1 MPAGFVTVP
10 VLGADGTTQ
19 FNFQKWSLDGT
30 LTGLLVDVFVDPE
43 TGLPID
49 PTSTVVVK
57 GADAHDAVPAND
69 PFGIAAIAGNALP
82 TAVAS
87 GDLTRILGDIYGRVI
102 AMPALREQIGVQ
114 FTSISSTSETTIIT
128 AASGIKNDLVALVL
142 SNTHASNDANVTIR
156 DGTAGTTVALIP
168 VLRGAPPA
176 GFTVGFP
183 IPAAA
188 ANANWT
194 AQCSASGTVNITAL
208 YIKNK

>member
-30 LTGLLVDVFVDPE
+30 LTGLLVDVFVDPD

-49 PTSTVVVK
+49 PAATVVVK
-57 GADAHDAVPAND
+57 GPDAHGAVPAND
-69 PFGIAAIAGNALP
+69 PFLAAAIAGNALP
-82 TAVAS
+82 TAVDS
-87 GDLTRILGDIYGRVI
+87 GDLTRILADPYGRAIV
-102 AMPALREQIGVQ
+102 MPALREQIGVQ

-128 AASGIKNDLVALVL
+128 AAASTKNDLVALIL
-142 SNTHASNDANVTIR
+142 SNTHASNDADVTIR
-156 DGTAGTTVALIP
+156 DGTAGTTVGVIP
-168 VLRGAPPA
+168 VLHAAPPA
-176 GFTVGFP
+176 GFSVGFP

-188 ANANWT
+188 ANTNWT
-194 AQCSASGTVNITAL
+194 AQCSAAGTVNITAL